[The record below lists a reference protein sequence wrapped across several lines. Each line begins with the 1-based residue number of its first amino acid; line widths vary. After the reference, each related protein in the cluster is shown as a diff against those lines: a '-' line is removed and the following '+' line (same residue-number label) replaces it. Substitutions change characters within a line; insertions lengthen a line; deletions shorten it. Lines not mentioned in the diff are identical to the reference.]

1 VSFHVDRGETLCIV
15 GVSGCG
21 KVLTALA
28 VMNLLPARAKRAM
41 YPARIVEEAETES
54 YFRGPMHPYSAA
66 LLGSVL
72 TPEPGL
78 GVPAAELDA
87 RGLRRRRSPP
97 PATSL
102 SATST
107 IASNSQPSKDKP

>member
-1 VSFHVDRGETLCIV
+1 MLCIV

-41 YPARIVEEAETES
+41 YPARTVEKAETES
-54 YFRGPMHPYSAA
+54 YFRAPLHPYSAA
-66 LLGSVL
+66 LLGFVL

-78 GVPAAELDA
+78 GVPVAELDA

-97 PATSL
+97 PAASL

>member
-1 VSFHVDRGETLCIV
+1 MLCIV

-41 YPARIVEEAETES
+41 YPARTVEKAETES
-54 YFRGPMHPYSAA
+54 YFRAPLHPYSAA
-66 LLGSVL
+66 LLGFAL
-72 TPEPGL
+72 APAPEL
-78 GVPAAELDA
+78 GVPVAKLGA

-97 PATSL
+97 PAASL

-107 IASNSQPSKDKP
+107 IATNSQPSKDEP